1 MFVYHKHFP
10 DWVKK
15 TKMMTCMLVRALFF
29 CLAVKTYM
37 AEVKLCNRVIAEL
50 KQLRYECF
58 MAILQ
63 RKLFGT

>member
-1 MFVYHKHFP
+1 
-10 DWVKK
+10 
-15 TKMMTCMLVRALFF
+15 MTMLARALLL
-29 CLAVKTYM
+29 CLAVKTYI
-37 AEVKLCNRVIAEL
+37 AEVKLCNRVIAGL